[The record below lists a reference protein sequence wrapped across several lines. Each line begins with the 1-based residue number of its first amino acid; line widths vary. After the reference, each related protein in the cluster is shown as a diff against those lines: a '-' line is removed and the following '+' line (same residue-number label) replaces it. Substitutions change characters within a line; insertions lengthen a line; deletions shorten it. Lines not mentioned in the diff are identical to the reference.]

1 MADTRVDT
9 IIGGG
14 EIVTSSQVY
23 QAALAISGEKIVGIG
38 PDWLLPP
45 ADSYI
50 DATGKYVLPGLI
62 DSHVHLDGH
71 DNYALGSLAAA
82 HAGLT
87 TLVPFGTYNLEGDE
101 TLPAAVHCIREQIET
116 TALTDFAFHF
126 ILQNRP
132 SILGG
137 LPEAIALGVKSYNSD
152 RTRAP
157 GLGHAS
163 ELA

>member
-1 MADTRVDT
+1 MVDVRVDT

-14 EIVTSSQVY
+14 QIVTSSQVY
-23 QAALAISGEKIVGIG
+23 ESAIAISGEKIAAIG
-38 PDWLLPP
+38 PAELLPP
-45 ADSYI
+45 ADTYI
-50 DATGKYVLPGLI
+50 DASGMFVLPGLI

-101 TLPAAVHCIREQIET
+101 TLPQAINRIREEISRS
-116 TALTDFAFHF
+116 AVTDFGFHF

-132 SILGG
+132 DILEG
-137 LPEAIALGVKSYNSD
+137 LPQAMEMGVKSFNWCF
-152 RTRAP
+152 TTTP
-157 GLGHAS
+157 GS
-163 ELA
+163 N